1 MAKTKKEL
9 ESELEACVIDYD
21 KRIDRLVKIQRDYEQ
36 RLDFFHEVVNLL
48 GTNFIGT
55 ADLRFALDK
64 FVKFGFAE
72 PYNVGEELA
81 QLYSNFNEGVEL
93 PYLNNYICDMVYQ
106 AACEKL
112 WAAIPISEECIGF
125 TPEAA
130 CYMEFQTFENT
141 ADEMEQFVEEVKKMK
156 SERPDEY
163 KDLRGILLQVFED
176 LDMKESFDFVF
187 KNE

>member
-9 ESELEACVIDYD
+9 ENELEACVIDYN
-21 KRIDRLVKIQRDYEQ
+21 KRIDRLLEIQRYYEGQ
-36 RLDFFHEVVNLL
+36 LDFFHEAVNLL
-48 GTNFIGT
+48 TTSYIGT
-55 ADLRFALDK
+55 WDLRFALDK

-72 PYNVGEELA
+72 PHNVGEELA
-81 QLYSNFNEGVEL
+81 QLYSVNNEGCEL
-93 PYLNNYICDMVYQ
+93 PYLNNRVCDMVYQ

-112 WAAIPISEECIGF
+112 WAAIPYSEECVDYTQESG
-125 TPEAA
+125 
-130 CYMEFQTFENT
+130 CYTEFQTCGNSAAELERF
-141 ADEMEQFVEEVKKMK
+141 AEEVKKMK